1 MALFA
6 GFGSFATLV
15 MITFAGTWRDKLTAH
30 AGLALLVICTAVS
43 SSTTLA
49 VLVTVPVAFTVL
61 FAAWRDRTRHRDP
74 RGAAGVRPAGGV
86 AASRHAQLKQLHR
99 QIVVGLRKHPDR
111 PILRSLFRHRRHRR
125 VRRWSCWRRSAAA
138 AHAARTAMLAAAAGQ
153 SAVTVES
160 GKYEN
165 ACFPSGCHAHL
176 CAAACVLVDTARRWH
191 PWAEDRYAAGR
202 SSTLARSAPSAAP
215 GAACCDA
222 AGKIELPVTQPRHL
236 YCHSAPTRHSYLWR
250 QPH

>member
-49 VLVTVPVAFTVL
+49 VLVTVPVTFTVL
-61 FAAWRDRTRHRDP
+61 F
-74 RGAAGVRPAGGV
+74 VGV
-86 AASRHAQLKQLHR
+86 AGPNAASGSPGRRWRSSCRRRRRLKARVAQLKQLHR

-125 VRRWSCWRRSAAA
+125 VRRWSC
-138 AHAARTAMLAAAAGQ
+138 
-153 SAVTVES
+153 
-160 GKYEN
+160 
-165 ACFPSGCHAHL
+165 
-176 CAAACVLVDTARRWH
+176 
-191 PWAEDRYAAGR
+191 
-202 SSTLARSAPSAAP
+202 
-215 GAACCDA
+215 
-222 AGKIELPVTQPRHL
+222 
-236 YCHSAPTRHSYLWR
+236 
-250 QPH
+250 